1 MFIERA
7 QVLSLLA
14 PDVETNILKDF
25 SLPVRKILVQQVV
38 TFLLTGDNA
47 LQTLVSPA
55 HVVWSLETCGQGFAL
70 PMEEEDSIVK
80 VINLYRRWTL
90 DPEKRP
96 APIEKDQQFFIQ
108 KMLQHFSMLFEPR
121 ANGKGEVE
129 KHARLCSQ
137 VLDIFAN
144 IGRQIGSTLSVETW
158 EIFLKLL
165 IAVTDTVLGV
175 DAPVRQEVL
184 QRKLCPQL
192 LKVLFEL
199 WLLSGTRNPALW
211 DALRQSVKGWTHHMS
226 LILTWKVTCFAL
238 TKRSTAILYGS
249 SEGTDCVIVKID
261 DSVQNIQLD
270 DEYVFY
276 SWHRMLNIIGNP
288 SEVIQHPAIF
298 LAFMNGVEILVNQY
312 LKIGYASK
320 VAGKDGNRF
329 LPPDGNTI
337 LHIFGTWLYD
347 AIQFDRSGFDEG
359 TALAMKI
366 LCNIMT
372 TKHRTD
378 FLPIYMASFY
388 SCMQEALM
396 KEERVLLA
404 AITSATN
411 LFTLE
416 IKGLRCLVPSFIYA
430 IHKVITKRAK
440 PFDSVMPAEHV
451 RRACLTLL
459 STLLPLPNHFGD
471 TKFALPITDPA
482 AKAFDVKQYM
492 DLKAHFSMI
501 LSEALSNE
509 TYPPNLEI
517 LLNLA
522 ATWGLEEIENSSE
535 FIKQAISL
543 IVRKTTSS
551 SGWPAEVALIAIKV
565 LSAMNSMYP
574 KLEKGY
580 DQANVIVGNLCK
592 YVSGLLSAGQPQAT
606 EELIVHSF
614 KCITDWIMV
623 EQWILEY
630 ADTKYMLLHA
640 LVLGLTGRPQRQES
654 APEPQVKAVPETPV
668 KGKKAK
674 KEQKKE
680 LEKNKELEKKEPAP
694 MVLSAKIREAAQCAL
709 TTLLNQTGN
718 FPSASG
724 ASVVSTLAREEDILQ
739 EVINYNEGV
748 TAANVKEFMR
758 YYITTDRSIVCAID
772 RVGEA
777 GTFSCILVRNRY
789 GRYAWDVELQYLPS
803 SFQREAEGT
812 LPEMTVPISTK
823 PFSGVVSEKESG
835 ELSSVTSFLENADT
849 KSAIS
854 VIEQHVAKEG
864 EVLHASSFNLDHDV
878 SVEVPQPADP
888 YAGECKFQC
897 SRMLLSHLGFLAFE
911 NRTMLYPLQMSED
924 FFSYLRMLD
933 QLPERECIKVG
944 VVFIRKGQSEE
955 DFYSNLG
962 GTLDYQEMVT
972 SLGWGVNVGKHNGFL
987 GTLDRN
993 IQAGQVNTA
1002 PYWANHG
1009 TEVLFHV
1016 ATLMPNNMSGSDKRR
1031 QVTNVYAM
1039 VIWAETME
1047 EFTPQMIWKK
1057 VRHNVVLIVISP
1069 MPNGLYHVKLFSKN
1083 ETSGIGPI
1091 VDGCVLSKYVL
1102 GHLVRDTAI
1111 SAHRKETHDTETPQ
1125 QHREQCLQDIYDRFK
1140 VDCNLETFY
1149 SAQFTKLKT
1158 GQVSVLEVADTAATA
1173 AATSKYHGGPPSKKS
1188 KAGSSAPIGAAPTR
1202 AAPASPAPSQ
1212 VGPGT
1217 LKKDK
1222 SSGSGF
1228 SRITPSRSENKG
1240 SSSSWLTMGSRTSSA
1255 AAPSS
1260 RSQGA
1265 ASLGGQHRRGAPNE
1279 DEEDHKS
1286 KKKKSSK
1293 KSSKSKKKQAED
1305 DEF

>member
-7 QVLSLLA
+7 QHLTLLE
-14 PDVETNILKDF
+14 PDIETNILRDF

-38 TFLLTGDNA
+38 TFLLTSDNA
-47 LQTLVSPA
+47 VQTLISPA

-90 DPEKRP
+90 DGKGKRP
-96 APIEKDQQFFIQ
+96 TPIESNPQFFIQ
-108 KMLQHFSMLFEPR
+108 KMLQHFSLLFEPR
-121 ANGKGEVE
+121 SNGKGEVE

-144 IGRQIGSTLSVETW
+144 IGRQIGSSLSVETW

-175 DAPVRQEVL
+175 DAPAKQEVL

-238 TKRSTAILYGS
+238 TKRSTAILYGPT
-249 SEGTDCVIVKID
+249 EGTDAVIVKID
-261 DSVQNIQLD
+261 ESVQNIQLE

-298 LAFMNGVEILVNQY
+298 LAFMNGVEILVHQY
-312 LKIGYASK
+312 LKIGYATAA
-320 VAGKDGNRF
+320 AGKEMCRF

-347 AIQFDRSGFDEG
+347 AIQFDRNGFDEG

-372 TKHRTD
+372 TKHQTN

-388 SCMQEALM
+388 SCMQAALM

-416 IKGLRCLVPSFIYA
+416 IKGLRCLVPSFVYA

-440 PFDSVMPAEHV
+440 PFDNVMPAEHV

-459 STLLPLPNHFGD
+459 STLLPLPNHFGS
-471 TKFALPITDPA
+471 TKFTLSINEPA

-509 TYPPNLEI
+509 TYPPNLET

-551 SGWPAEVALIAIKV
+551 NGWTSETALVAIKT
-565 LSAMNSMYP
+565 LSAMSSMYS

-580 DQANVIVGNLCK
+580 DQANVIVGHLCK

-606 EELIVHSF
+606 EDLIVHSF

-623 EQWILEY
+623 EQWILDY

-640 LVLGLTGRPQRQES
+640 LVLGLTGRPQRQENV
-654 APEPQVKAVPETPV
+654 PEPQVKTVPETPV

-680 LEKNKELEKKEPAP
+680 AEKKEMEKKEPPP

-718 FPSASG
+718 FPTASG
-724 ASVVSTLAREEDILQ
+724 ASVVSTLAREEDILE
-739 EVINYNEGV
+739 EVINNNSDTTV
-748 TAANVKEFMR
+748 ANVKEYMR
-758 YYITTDRSIVCAID
+758 YYITRDRSIICAID

-777 GTFSCILVRNRY
+777 GTFSCLLVRNRY
-789 GRYAWDVELQYLPS
+789 GRYAWDVELQYLPA
-803 SFQREAEGT
+803 SFDRSGDHKLLDSA
-812 LPEMTVPISTK
+812 VPISTK
-823 PFSGVVSEKESG
+823 PFTGVVTEKESG
-835 ELSSVTSFLENADT
+835 ELSSVCSFLESAET
-849 KSAIS
+849 KSAIG
-854 VIEQHVAKEG
+854 VIEQHVSKEG
-864 EVLHASSFNLDHDV
+864 EVLSSSQFNLNHDV
-878 SVEVPQPADP
+878 SVAIPQPADP
-888 YAGECKFQC
+888 YEGECKFQC

-911 NRTMLYPLQMSED
+911 NRTMLHPVMMTEE

-944 VVFIRKGQSEE
+944 VIFIRKGQSEE

-972 SLGWGVNVGKHNGFL
+972 SLGWGINVGKHNGFL

-993 IQAGQVNTA
+993 IQSGQVNTA

-1016 ATLMPNNMSGSDKRR
+1016 ATLMPSTMSGSDKRR

-1039 VIWAETME
+1039 VVWAECMD
-1047 EFTPQMIWKK
+1047 EFTPQVIWKK
-1057 VRHNVVLIVISP
+1057 VRHNIVLIVVSP
-1069 MPNGLYHVKLFSKN
+1069 MPNGLYHVKVFSKN

-1091 VDGCVLSKYVL
+1091 VDGCVLSKDVL

-1111 SAHRKETHDTETPQ
+1111 SAHRKENHDQDTPQ
-1125 QHREQCLQDIYDRFK
+1125 QHREQCLQDIYDRFRM
-1140 VDCNLETFY
+1140 DCNLESFY
-1149 SAQFTKLKT
+1149 TQQFTKLKL
-1158 GQVSVLEVADTAATA
+1158 GYVSPLEVADNPASGS
-1173 AATSKYHGGPPSKKS
+1173 SKYHGGPPSKKAV
-1188 KAGSSAPIGAAPTR
+1188 KSAPS
-1202 AAPASPAPSQ
+1202 APASGSLSRNAPASAPSSSPAPA
-1212 VGPGT
+1212 PPAR
-1217 LKKDK
+1217 KDRA
-1222 SSGSGF
+1222 SGSGF
-1228 SRITPSRSENKG
+1228 SRITPSRSEGKSG
-1240 SSSSWLTMGSRTSSA
+1240 SSSWLTMGSRTTP
-1255 AAPSS
+1255 AAPST
-1260 RSQGA
+1260 RSA
-1265 ASLGGQHRRGAPNE
+1265 ASGSLGGQHRRGAANE
-1279 DEEDHKS
+1279 DEDEPSKS

-1293 KSSKSKKKQAED
+1293 KSSKSKKKHEED
-1305 DEF
+1305 DA